1 MHISSV
7 LRYFGRLFLLFK
19 LWGILRAG
27 NPRAS
32 LVSSYAAP
40 PCAVINLTWPPSS
53 ALAKRHRARSTH
65 RAWLCRRIG
74 TAEVPLGDSA
84 FQQISLV
91 FSIVPFWESVDSAL
105 VLQGFS
111 LVPRSRSQLW
121 IVFVRVAVPIPVLS
135 SQFPVPRFGVSSSW
149 FPVPASVQ
157 VGSQPFRARER
168 ALAPGV
174 STSSAKARELR
185 SRHFGRHV
193 FAQNSSKR

>member
-1 MHISSV
+1 MSACQVSFGILVRSSGY
-7 LRYFGRLFLLFK
+7 LIFWEF
-19 LWGILRAG
+19 LRAG

-40 PCAVINLTWPPSS
+40 PCAVINLLWPPSS
-53 ALAKRHRARSTH
+53 ALAKRHRARLAH

-84 FQQISLV
+84 FQQISSV

-157 VGSQPFRARER
+157 VGSQPKQSKTKGAVPWRQ
-168 ALAPGV
+168 
-174 STSSAKARELR
+174 
-185 SRHFGRHV
+185 HV
-193 FAQNSSKR
+193 LDQGE